1 MTLSKDQIKEI
12 IPHREP
18 FLLIDEVTAL
28 EEGKSADARWTLTGD
43 EYFFQGHFPG
53 TPVLPGVLMLESIA
67 QCGALVILGLP
78 ENRGKIADFAGA
90 DNVKWKRKVVPGET
104 LELHCELVKF
114 RFGMAVAAGTATVNG
129 EVCCTAEIKCMVQ

>member
-1 MTLSKDQIKEI
+1 MKLNQDDIKAI

-18 FLLIDEVTAL
+18 FLLIDEAEII
-28 EEGKSADARWTLTGD
+28 EEGKSAAARWTLTGD
-43 EYFFQGHFPG
+43 EYFFKGHFPG

-78 ENRGKIADFAGA
+78 ENRGKIAYFAGA

-104 LELHCELVKF
+104 LELRCELVKF

>member
-1 MTLSKDQIKEI
+1 MVLSKDQIKEI

-18 FLLIDEVTAL
+18 FLLIDEVTAI
-28 EEGKSADARWTLTGD
+28 EEGKWANARWTLTGD
-43 EYFFQGHFPG
+43 EYFFKGHFPG

-67 QCGALVILGLP
+67 QCGAVVILGMP
-78 ENRGKIADFAGA
+78 ENRGKIAYFAGA

-104 LELHCELVKF
+104 LELHCELVKY
-114 RFGMAVAAGTATVNG
+114 RFGMAIASGTATVNG

>member
-1 MTLSKDQIKEI
+1 MVLNKEQIKKI

-43 EYFFQGHFPG
+43 EYFFKGHFPG

-67 QCGALVILGLP
+67 QCGAVVILGMP
-78 ENRGKIADFAGA
+78 ENQGKIAYFAGA
-90 DNVKWKRKVVPGET
+90 DNVKWRRKVVPGET
-104 LELHCELVKF
+104 LELHCELVKC
-114 RFGMAVAAGTATVNG
+114 RFGMAIASGSASVDG
-129 EVCCTAEIKCMVQ
+129 ELCCSAEIKCMVQ